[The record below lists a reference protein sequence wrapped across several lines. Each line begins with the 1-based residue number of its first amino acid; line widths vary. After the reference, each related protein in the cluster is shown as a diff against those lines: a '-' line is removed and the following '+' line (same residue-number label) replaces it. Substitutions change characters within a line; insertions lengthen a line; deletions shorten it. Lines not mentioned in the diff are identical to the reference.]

1 MNYLTPTDL
10 NAINHLF
17 LFITFFACS
26 VGLFF
31 ASFIYRIYK
40 KISRNINFPNRIK
53 TEEGYLYRSINGT
66 YVSKQRCEEILIQ
79 KKFKRIDSYIAFH
92 TRILNRLK
100 AERVSTSDSRNQ
112 NSETSSL

>member
-1 MNYLTPTDL
+1 MLL
-10 NAINHLF
+10 ISFFF
-17 LFITFFACS
+17 LLLFACS

-53 TEEGYLYRSINGT
+53 PKKVIYIVPLMVLMFLSKDAKKYLF
-66 YVSKQRCEEILIQ
+66 